1 MKKKQ
6 KLKERICALVLALA
20 MVLTWVLPDAGMTVQ
35 AAGGT
40 EVEYTV
46 SVTDE
51 DGVLAGVSVSAQTGD
66 TAAVTAKT
74 GQNGKATLTLTKDA
88 EYTVTLAKEGY
99 ETHTANVTPTEQNTQ
114 MDQKLTFT
122 PFTITASD
130 STIAGQNVT
139 LQIANPVAGVS
150 YQWTANG
157 ASAAP
162 TSGTGTSFNITCAA
176 AGTVNVTAAAK
187 GQTASKSIIVNKKT
201 INTSDIS
208 ISLDP
213 DKGEN
218 INKISV
224 TVAGFPA
231 DAEGQVT
238 LQYSYQGSKY
248 TKTVSKT
255 KGRTFVE
262 IVLNAEQNVFFG
274 QLNCTVSYANDEL
287 YNDFSGVNKNAVYQ
301 KTHELTS
308 EQKIELDTDNDGKKE
323 EVYGQEIT
331 YGECV
336 DKTIKLKKEDVKG
349 RAITY
354 SFDEDDTE
362 SQNIVKISKD
372 GKISL
377 KEDGHSGTAKVTVK
391 AAATNDYAATQM
403 DYYIVAKPK
412 AITVDVS
419 KNLTVKEA
427 SKVYDGSADITV
439 GAVVDG
445 TLLVNGAN
453 GTNAEK
459 DVLEIEGVKGTLW
472 NTTEDDADPSTVSN
486 EVKIT
491 ADSFKE
497 AELSSKWYEITYK
510 GENVFEG
517 KTTVTR
523 RTLYLGTSDIADC
536 NYGLDMF
543 NEIQSAQAK
552 IVTLNKDADVKDNGF
567 VSGENAENTG
577 IEIPHVTVEL
587 NKVTYDEVDGKILI
601 AVTEDNAPYKD
612 AIVPNIT
619 TENAGL
625 NYRYEVIPAENAMYS
640 GSIGDLTVKQQS
652 KVEKDILD
660 ALEITAVLP
669 NGEPIPASDRLY
681 YQAGADELWTN
692 GSEDGTKL
700 IFKIKESSEMFKLYD
715 QVKVYVKSTDLIGK
729 DGSDGVTFKED
740 TDKNINVKINFKK
753 ASRPWTE
760 TEKIDFTVHVDST
773 DPRFTFG
780 QWGETKV
787 ASDTLRQVISFNQY
801 KKSYYSFE
809 NVSASDVPQAVLAS
823 ENAYSGVKASS
834 YYVWKLDGPQASDVG
849 FDEVN
854 AKIEAI
860 TLDQWVSL
868 GEEEKS
874 IPVIKA
880 ESGELKN
887 LQGEYIVLVQVS
899 DNVGHTCVY
908 ASNGVIVDVKLPT
921 ISITGIEDKVYY
933 NGDVPFTVDVEDGK
947 ILNEETGKED
957 TVTTSSIEKVTVQTY
972 RDGKQTYT
980 EEYPVKPVRNENA
993 DDKKSGYTLEQ
1004 IKEMAHKTIEE
1015 KVIADDKNNSNK
1027 NNNSNDVLIK
1037 VTAQDRAGNEIEAEQ
1052 ALKIDTTDPEI
1063 TVSYENN
1070 DVKNDKYFSDDRV
1083 MTVTYKERNFDESK
1097 ATFDLKIGDQTINGV
1112 TLTQLINSG
1121 ESTYGI
1127 KGEFVQN
1134 GDTQSDREEKDR
1146 TDDRTVTYRL
1156 TFSKDNDYKITPA
1169 CEDKAGNTN
1178 KNVKYAEGTKAGEA
1192 FTIDKTEPEISVK
1205 YYIDGKETFVS
1216 AEEANR
1222 LYTQEDIKAVV
1233 SIKEHNFMSGDKF
1246 GDNPKQMTFTVTATD
1261 FERKEVETEDYAADA
1276 NNGGVKKWEA
1286 AGVDTYVKDFD
1297 FTKDANYSLAIEYK
1311 DLAGNSVTYA
1321 PHFFTVDDTVPEG
1334 KVAYTTNSG
1343 EETWW
1348 NKFFD
1353 LITFN
1358 RFSNKDVP
1366 VSFES
1371 KDTTA
1376 GVATQEY
1383 YKAYEPMSKD
1393 EVKGLSDDEWTAGDG
1408 FTVEPDE
1415 QFVPY
1420 LKVTDKAGN
1429 VDYFSSEFAV
1439 VADQTKPE
1447 IEITNLSTPR
1457 NGIFKGDVKLH
1468 IEVTDPE
1475 NNKTYSG
1482 LEEVWYDVKASGNV
1496 VKEVRY
1502 PSLVDNSA
1510 NPVKGNQSWSG
1521 DITIPAAEYNSNDV
1535 KVQVH
1540 ARDFSGNVYDSEIV
1554 PLKIDITHPTIAV
1567 TYDLNTP
1574 LNERYYKDVRTAT
1587 VVVTERNFDESAVR
1601 FNITNTDGTQ
1611 PAISGWTHSANAGV
1625 SDDATHTCQVTF
1637 AADGDYT
1644 FTLET
1649 TDLAGNASS
1658 YNRVDDFTIDRTVP
1672 TVQVSYDNNS
1682 AATPGYFNANRTATV
1697 TVNEH
1702 NFNAAEVNAQ
1712 ITAALQG
1719 SGMAAPGLGGWST
1732 NGDVH
1737 TASVTFSADAD
1748 YTFDV
1753 DYTDLAGNAAADYT
1767 QDKFTVDK
1775 TDPEVEF
1782 FDIEDKSANNGTVAP
1797 GVKYSDVNY
1806 MESGVDITIKGAKHD
1821 KTELSGNR
1829 TNIANGESIK
1839 MEDFKHDEE
1848 TDDVYTMTAVIKDKA
1863 GNETEK
1869 EVMFSVNR
1877 FGSNYIFSETTEK
1890 FLDDVYANKPKDLVV
1905 TEVNVDSLVFN
1916 GISYGLDG
1924 TKKELKA
1931 GSDYTVKQSGG
1942 EGSWKEYTYTIKKEN
1957 FEKEGRYSVTIDS
1970 EDKATNKMNNKV
1982 KECNIDFVIDK
1993 TPPTVVITGIEESS
2007 YRADEREMTINLSDN
2022 TAVKSVD
2029 VIIDGKS
2036 VATYAQKEIEKAG
2049 GKISYMIEGASE
2061 PQKIE
2066 AAALDMAGN
2075 ETTSEMHKVLVT
2087 SSVWIQYINNT
2098 PLLIGSILGIV
2109 LVAGGLIWF
2118 FVIRKKKEESK

>member
-51 DGVLAGVSVSAQTGD
+51 DGALADVSVSAQTGD

-114 MDQKLTFT
+114 MNQKLRFK

-213 DKGEN
+213 DQGAV
-218 INKISV
+218 NKISV

-238 LQYSYQGSKY
+238 LQYSYQGSTY
-248 TKTVSKT
+248 TKTASKT
-255 KGRTFVE
+255 KDITSVV
-262 IVLNAEQNVFFG
+262 IVLNAEQDVFFG
-274 QLNCTVSYANDEL
+274 KLNCTVSYANDAL
-287 YNDFSGVNKNAVYQ
+287 YNDFSGVNKDAVYR

-331 YGECV
+331 YGECI
-336 DKTIKLKKEDVKG
+336 DKTVELKAEDVKD
-349 RAITY
+349 RVVTY
-354 SFDEDDTE
+354 SFDENDTE
-362 SQNIVKISKD
+362 SQNIVTISED

-377 KEDGHSGTAKVTVK
+377 KEDGHSGTAKVIVK
-391 AAATNDYAATQM
+391 AAETDDYAAAQM
-403 DYYIVAKPK
+403 EYYIVAKPK

-419 KNLTVKEA
+419 KNLTVKDA

-445 TLLVNGAN
+445 TLLVNGDD

-523 RTLYLGTSDIADC
+523 RTLYFGTSDIADC
-536 NYGLDMF
+536 NYELDMF

-552 IVTLNKDADVKDNGF
+552 VVTLNKDADVKDNGF

-601 AVTEDNAPYKD
+601 AVTEENAPYKD

-625 NYRYEVIPAENAMYS
+625 NYRYEVIPAGNAMYPDN
-640 GSIGDLTVKQQS
+640 IGDLTVKQQS

-669 NGEPIPASDRLY
+669 NGEPTPASDRLY

-692 GSEDGTKL
+692 GSEVGTKL
-700 IFKIKESSEMFKLYD
+700 IFKIKESSEMSKLYD

-740 TDKNINVKINFKK
+740 TDKNINVKINLKK
-753 ASRPWTE
+753 ASRPWTK

-823 ENAYSGVKASS
+823 ENAYSGVKASA
-834 YYVWKLDGPQASDVG
+834 YYVW
-849 FDEVN
+849 
-854 AKIEAI
+854 
-860 TLDQWVSL
+860 
-868 GEEEKS
+868 
-874 IPVIKA
+874 
-880 ESGELKN
+880 
-887 LQGEYIVLVQVS
+887 
-899 DNVGHTCVY
+899 
-908 ASNGVIVDVKLPT
+908 
-921 ISITGIEDKVYY
+921 
-933 NGDVPFTVDVEDGK
+933 
-947 ILNEETGKED
+947 
-957 TVTTSSIEKVTVQTY
+957 
-972 RDGKQTYT
+972 
-980 EEYPVKPVRNENA
+980 
-993 DDKKSGYTLEQ
+993 
-1004 IKEMAHKTIEE
+1004 
-1015 KVIADDKNNSNK
+1015 
-1027 NNNSNDVLIK
+1027 
-1037 VTAQDRAGNEIEAEQ
+1037 
-1052 ALKIDTTDPEI
+1052 
-1063 TVSYENN
+1063 
-1070 DVKNDKYFSDDRV
+1070 
-1083 MTVTYKERNFDESK
+1083 
-1097 ATFDLKIGDQTINGV
+1097 
-1112 TLTQLINSG
+1112 
-1121 ESTYGI
+1121 
-1127 KGEFVQN
+1127 
-1134 GDTQSDREEKDR
+1134 
-1146 TDDRTVTYRL
+1146 
-1156 TFSKDNDYKITPA
+1156 
-1169 CEDKAGNTN
+1169 
-1178 KNVKYAEGTKAGEA
+1178 
-1192 FTIDKTEPEISVK
+1192 
-1205 YYIDGKETFVS
+1205 
-1216 AEEANR
+1216 
-1222 LYTQEDIKAVV
+1222 
-1233 SIKEHNFMSGDKF
+1233 
-1246 GDNPKQMTFTVTATD
+1246 
-1261 FERKEVETEDYAADA
+1261 
-1276 NNGGVKKWEA
+1276 
-1286 AGVDTYVKDFD
+1286 
-1297 FTKDANYSLAIEYK
+1297 
-1311 DLAGNSVTYA
+1311 
-1321 PHFFTVDDTVPEG
+1321 
-1334 KVAYTTNSG
+1334 
-1343 EETWW
+1343 
-1348 NKFFD
+1348 
-1353 LITFN
+1353 
-1358 RFSNKDVP
+1358 
-1366 VSFES
+1366 
-1371 KDTTA
+1371 
-1376 GVATQEY
+1376 
-1383 YKAYEPMSKD
+1383 
-1393 EVKGLSDDEWTAGDG
+1393 
-1408 FTVEPDE
+1408 
-1415 QFVPY
+1415 
-1420 LKVTDKAGN
+1420 
-1429 VDYFSSEFAV
+1429 
-1439 VADQTKPE
+1439 
-1447 IEITNLSTPR
+1447 
-1457 NGIFKGDVKLH
+1457 
-1468 IEVTDPE
+1468 
-1475 NNKTYSG
+1475 
-1482 LEEVWYDVKASGNV
+1482 
-1496 VKEVRY
+1496 
-1502 PSLVDNSA
+1502 
-1510 NPVKGNQSWSG
+1510 
-1521 DITIPAAEYNSNDV
+1521 
-1535 KVQVH
+1535 
-1540 ARDFSGNVYDSEIV
+1540 
-1554 PLKIDITHPTIAV
+1554 
-1567 TYDLNTP
+1567 
-1574 LNERYYKDVRTAT
+1574 
-1587 VVVTERNFDESAVR
+1587 
-1601 FNITNTDGTQ
+1601 
-1611 PAISGWTHSANAGV
+1611 
-1625 SDDATHTCQVTF
+1625 
-1637 AADGDYT
+1637 
-1644 FTLET
+1644 
-1649 TDLAGNASS
+1649 NASS

-1672 TVQVSYDNNS
+1672 TIQVSYDNNS

-1719 SGMAAPGLGGWST
+1719 SGVAAPGLGGWST

-2022 TAVKSVD
+2022 TAVKCVD